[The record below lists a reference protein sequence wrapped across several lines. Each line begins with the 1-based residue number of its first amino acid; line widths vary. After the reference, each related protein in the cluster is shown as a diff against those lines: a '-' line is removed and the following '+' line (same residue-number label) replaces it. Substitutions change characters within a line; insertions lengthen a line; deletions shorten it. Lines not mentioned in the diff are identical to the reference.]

1 MRRTLFWILHKIMDM
16 IVSRP
21 IFVSLTS
28 PIVLFMYVLI
38 QFLFIITI
46 IVSLYL
52 LARVALAAILK

>member
-28 PIVLFMYVLI
+28 PIVFCMYVLI
-38 QFLFIITI
+38 QFLFIIIIII
-46 IVSLYL
+46 IVSLSL
-52 LARVALAAILK
+52 LAR